1 MCGLGWAEMTHLRED
16 HCDHV
21 AADAARRAHDGDAQP
36 RRPLRRVAGAPR
48 RRLARAQPCPRVGA
62 HVGLHV
68 RACGV
73 RSAVVV
79 SCVLCRAACAAG
91 AEATARHTAVAKAH
105 VCRNLV
111 SVRACVRFGV
121 ASRTGLE
128 DPLEAAREG
137 GVAQATVGLVELVA
151 RGDREG
157 QTSGWERRAGV
168 QAMRGW
174 RGWAMWDGERGR
186 AERRRG
192 RPRHLVARGDR
203 EAAHLRRVVAR
214 EVAVRVQVDREERD
228 EADGRVELLL
238 GHVRARNKA
247 LADEEHG
254 EQPARR
260 VGPEGGPAA
269 VDPAGDPP
277 LRVGVEQ
284 RAGDEQIG
292 DAEVVGDEEEADRVP
307 VMVEHAAKRLSA
319 WAASS

>member
-151 RGDREG
+151 RGDRGGSDIGVGE
-157 QTSGWERRAGV
+157 AG
-168 QAMRGW
+168 
-174 RGWAMWDGERGR
+174 
-186 AERRRG
+186 
-192 RPRHLVARGDR
+192 
-203 EAAHLRRVVAR
+203 
-214 EVAVRVQVDREERD
+214 
-228 EADGRVELLL
+228 
-238 GHVRARNKA
+238 
-247 LADEEHG
+247 
-254 EQPARR
+254 
-260 VGPEGGPAA
+260 GG
-269 VDPAGDPP
+269 AGDAW
-277 LRVGVEQ
+277 LAWLGDVGWGEG
-284 RAGDEQIG
+284 ASG
-292 DAEVVGDEEEADRVP
+292 EETRETSSPGCTR
-307 VMVEHAAKRLSA
+307 RSRGC
-319 WAASS
+319 ASSARSGA